1 MADELTVSGNVT
13 FIKGSTSVSFGKTG
27 LTFDVT
33 GTKHA
38 HVLHTVGTSEEALL
52 KGDVGTPGLLAIYN
66 RDATNY
72 ATFRPASGGVDT
84 VKILPG
90 ELAIFRCATSAPYLL
105 ANTGAVDLEYLLI
118 EA

>member
-27 LTFDVT
+27 LTFDVS
-33 GTKHA
+33 GTKHV

-52 KGDVGTPGLLAIYN
+52 KGDVATPGLLAIYN

-72 ATFRPASGGVDT
+72 ATYRPASAGADT

-90 ELAIFRCATSAPYLL
+90 EPAIFRCATTSPYLV
-105 ANTGAVDLEYLLI
+105 ANTAPVDLEYLLI

>member
-1 MADELTVSGNVT
+1 MADELTVSGSVT
-13 FIKGSTSVSFGKTG
+13 FIKGATSVGFAKTG
-27 LTFDVT
+27 LTLDVS

-38 HVLHTVGTSEEALL
+38 HVLHTVGTSEEPLL
-52 KGDVGTPGLLAIYN
+52 KGDVGTPGMLAIYN

-72 ATFRPASGGVDT
+72 AAFRPASGGVDT

-90 ELAIFRCATSAPYLL
+90 ELALFRCATAAPYLV
-105 ANTGAVDLEYLLI
+105 ANTAPVDLEYLLI

>member
-27 LTFDVT
+27 LTFDVS
-33 GTKHA
+33 GTRHV
-38 HVLHTVGTSEEALL
+38 HVLHTVGTDEEALL
-52 KGDVGTPGLLAIYN
+52 KGDLATPGLLAIYN
-66 RDATNY
+66 RDGANY
-72 ATFRPASGGVDT
+72 ALFRPATGGVDT

-90 ELAIFRCATSAPYLL
+90 ELAIFRCATSSPYLI
-105 ANTGAVDLEYLLI
+105 ANTAPVDLEYLLI

>member
-1 MADELTVSGNVT
+1 MSDELTVSGNVT

-27 LTFDVT
+27 LTFDVS

-52 KGDVGTPGLLAIYN
+52 KGDVDTPGLLAIYN

-72 ATFRPASGGVDT
+72 AMYRPALAGADT

-90 ELAIFRCATSAPYLL
+90 ELAIFRCATTSPYLI
-105 ANTGAVDLEYLLI
+105 ANTLPVDLEYLLI